1 MASKMAEEGKYSDW
15 DEDSDGDDL
24 NHKGHDRGSEPEDV
38 GSDDDI
44 TTTAAL
50 PPKDRLPAR
59 GGRTVLPPPRGSRP
73 TNSGARNLARQKYAK
88 PPFSVDPEAVGPRRA
103 TRFVLLTPWGSI

>member
-59 GGRTVLPPPRGSRP
+59 GGRTVLPPPRG
-73 TNSGARNLARQKYAK
+73 L
-88 PPFSVDPEAVGPRRA
+88 
-103 TRFVLLTPWGSI
+103 